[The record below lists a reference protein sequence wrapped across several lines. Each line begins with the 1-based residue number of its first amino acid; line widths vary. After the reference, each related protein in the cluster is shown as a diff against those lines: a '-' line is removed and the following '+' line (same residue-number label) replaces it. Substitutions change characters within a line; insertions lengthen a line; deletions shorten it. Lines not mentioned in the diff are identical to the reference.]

1 MKQRTDL
8 PGWIGWLGR
17 GGLRLIGFKSRML
30 PGGVHIMERAGRH
43 EHAKNLLFIHG
54 IGADL
59 VNWAPTAFF
68 LGRRD
73 TIRLLDLPGHGASHD
88 VAPVD
93 LDTLN
98 ATILNAV
105 TGLPPSIVIGNSLG
119 GAVALRLAVQAKDHV
134 QALYLLSPAGAP
146 MGPADFKETIG
157 QFDMTTWAHGRTFVR
172 RLSGRYPV
180 YGPLIVP
187 VVLRI
192 FARPFLL
199 QLRVTFRP
207 EGALT
212 AAEARA
218 IRVPVTLSWGARDGM
233 LPVTLR
239 DWLVEHIPHA
249 ERQDHAD
256 EAHSPQMEHPLR
268 IARRLRQFID
278 GVS

>member
-1 MKQRTDL
+1 MKRRTDL
-8 PGWIGWLGR
+8 PGWLGWLGR

-30 PGGVHIMERAGRH
+30 AGGVHIMERAGTDAR
-43 EHAKNLLFIHG
+43 ARDLLFIHG

-73 TIRLLDLPGHGASHD
+73 TIRLIDLPGHGASHD

-93 LDTLN
+93 LDALN
-98 ATILNAV
+98 ATILDAV
-105 TGLPPSIVIGNSLG
+105 TALPPSIVIGNSLG
-119 GAVALRLAVQAKDHV
+119 GAVALRLAVRAKDHV
-134 QALYLLSPAGAP
+134 QALYLLSPAGPP
-146 MGPADFKETIG
+146 MGPADFKETIE
-157 QFDMTTWAHGRTFVR
+157 QFDMPTWAHGRTFVR

-192 FARPFLL
+192 FARPFLH
-199 QLRVTFRP
+199 QLRATFTP

-212 AAEARA
+212 AAEAQA
-218 IRVPVTLSWGARDGM
+218 IRVPVTLSWGAKDGM

-239 DWLVEHIPHA
+239 DWLVEHIPHV
-249 ERQDHAD
+249 ERYDPHD

-268 IARRLRQFID
+268 VARRIRRFID
-278 GVS
+278 RVS